1 MGRVHLVWGFVS
13 HDEDYG
19 LGAEGNGELWRV
31 SKGYSTAAMENG
43 FGEECESGGQK
54 AGEERVGQFQREE
67 WGDIKQSTF
76 TGCLLY
82 NRHSTKHVTYWT

>member
-1 MGRVHLVWGFVS
+1 MRLCAPRW
-13 HDEDYG
+13 DYG

-54 AGEERVGQFQREE
+54 AGEERVVQFQREE
-67 WGDIKQSTF
+67 EGISNNQPLQDA
-76 TGCLLY
+76 Y
-82 NRHSTKHVTYWT
+82 